1 MKKKN
6 EMVKHVTYK
15 NDSVYYAYLN
25 EYENGMIVAQ
35 SVMGVDGKTPVRYPK
50 WEMEQLYYYKMK
62 YIRNF
67 SDDLVAI
74 KGVNE
79 FGEESPI
86 TVIREGKLLEYRLN
100 VLPAQLLEKKERGN
114 RKIVGTQ
121 IYFESLRQVDWT
133 NQVEYIRI
141 SDMQGTWYR
150 AGIRDGDLLISY
162 PSATMIKVARPN
174 LEKKTY
180 DILDFSVSEGEEGVE
195 HYPVYFNQK
204 EMDRYNN
211 AIQK

>member
-1 MKKKN
+1 
-6 EMVKHVTYK
+6 
-15 NDSVYYAYLN
+15 
-25 EYENGMIVAQ
+25 
-35 SVMGVDGKTPVRYPK
+35 
-50 WEMEQLYYYKMK
+50 MK
-62 YIRNF
+62 YVRNF
-67 SDDLVAI
+67 SDNQVAI

-79 FGEESPI
+79 FGEESLI
-86 TVIREGKLLEYRLN
+86 TLIRDGELLEYRLN
-100 VLPAQLLEKKERGN
+100 VLPSQPFDKEERRN
-114 RKIVGTQ
+114 IKVYGTQ
-121 IYFESLRQVDWT
+121 MYFEAVYRINKT

-204 EMDRYNN
+204 EMERYNN
-211 AIQK
+211 AIHK